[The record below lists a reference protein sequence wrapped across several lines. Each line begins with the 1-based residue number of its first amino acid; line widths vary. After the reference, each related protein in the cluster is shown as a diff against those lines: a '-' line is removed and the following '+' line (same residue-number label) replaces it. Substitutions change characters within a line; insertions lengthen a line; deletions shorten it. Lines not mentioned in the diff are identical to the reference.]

1 MEKEMFRK
9 AKHISY
15 VSMSNNTADLLFPT
29 FDECKIKHFLVW
41 KSRKIK
47 VSPDHFAVG
56 NSRENYVENLVFTGI
71 SVKGRKWSE

>member
-9 AKHISY
+9 AKPISY

-29 FDECKIKHFLVW
+29 FDECKIKHFLAL

-56 NSRENYVENLVFTGI
+56 NSRENYVENLLFTGI
-71 SVKGRKWSE
+71 SVKSRKWSE